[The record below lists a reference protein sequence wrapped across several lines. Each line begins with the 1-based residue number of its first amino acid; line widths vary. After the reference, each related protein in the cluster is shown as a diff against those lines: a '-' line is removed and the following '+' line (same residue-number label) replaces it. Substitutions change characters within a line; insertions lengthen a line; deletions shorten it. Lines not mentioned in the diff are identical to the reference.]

1 MEYKLLSSLFFQ
13 DQQKYNEI
21 YNARISSESTIIF
34 DFSLNGNKAF
44 CCLTNEIQN
53 MIYNIQKNDQKIYK
67 LCWSLPPIALE
78 QFINRCLVDEI
89 VLTNDIEGVNST
101 RREINGILSDL
112 KKKDKRKRF
121 YGLVQKYSM
130 LGKSEQPLNT
140 CEDIRNL
147 YDELVLPEILDDDKE
162 NAPDGKIFRK
172 DLSEVVS
179 PTQKILHRGLFPE
192 EKIISAMEDAL
203 KILNDE
209 NINILI
215 RVSVFH
221 YLFGFIHP
229 FYDGNG
235 RTSRFISSYLLAN
248 EFESPI
254 EYRLSYTIKENITA
268 YYKAFKTCNDKN
280 NKGDLTPFVIM
291 FLDIIQKSMS
301 ALYQA
306 LEKRANSLNYYSQKA
321 SQLKIATE
329 KTTND
334 ILFILVQA
342 SLFSEEGVTKTEIL
356 SSIDAGLST
365 LNNRLKMLE
374 QNKDLIIKKK
384 FSHEYK
390 YKLNLEFFS

>member
-67 LCWSLPPIALE
+67 LCCSLPPIALE

-306 LEKRANSLNYYSQKA
+306 LEKRANSLIYYSQKA